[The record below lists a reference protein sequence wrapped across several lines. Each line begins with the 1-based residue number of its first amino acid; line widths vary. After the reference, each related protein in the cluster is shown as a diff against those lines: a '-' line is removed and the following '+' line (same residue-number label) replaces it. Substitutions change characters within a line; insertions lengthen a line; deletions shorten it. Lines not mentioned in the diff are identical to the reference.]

1 MLSALIY
8 QHEKYRSSG
17 INLIVS
23 ENTLL
28 PAASQALASDF
39 AGRYSG
45 EWYGG
50 TRYATQMIAEVTRL
64 TAQLFHAKHA
74 FITPLSGNICD
85 LATLFSFTPVGG
97 SVAAVPKEKGGYPL
111 GYHKFHRQ
119 LIPLPTEQ
127 YRIPVLAAKE
137 CITRECPDMTML
149 GASTILFPHPVSALT
164 VARDF
169 GTLVYDASHVL
180 GLVAGGQFQQP
191 LEEGAEV
198 VVGSTHKSFPGPQG
212 GIVLTNDDEKADQ
225 LHTMLSFDF
234 EQGIGLVDNPHLN
247 RIAALGIVL
256 EELLAHGHEYAH
268 QIVQNAQALAQALHD
283 LDMPVACAEDNFT
296 RTHQVL
302 LNISQNE
309 TYNFCKSLERQH
321 IFVDIAGRIG
331 VAETAHIGMKE
342 SEMDIIAQLMVDA
355 YHGKE
360 VKEEVKH
367 LAGQFYHPVHH
378 PGGQ

>member
-1 MLSALIY
+1 MLSALIH

-17 INLIVS
+17 INLIAS
-23 ENTLL
+23 ENILL

-39 AGRYSG
+39 AGRYAG

-50 TRYATQMIAEVTRL
+50 SRYATQMVAEVTRL

-111 GYHKFHRQ
+111 GYHKFQRR

-127 YRIPVLAAKE
+127 YQIPVLEANE

-191 LEEGAEV
+191 LDEGAEV
-198 VVGSTHKSFPGPQG
+198 LIGSTHKSFPGPQG

-225 LHTMLSFDF
+225 LHPMLSFDF
-234 EQGIGLVDNPHLN
+234 ERGIGLVDNPHLN
-247 RIAALGIVL
+247 RIAALGIVV
-256 EELLAHGHEYAH
+256 EELLNHGHEYAH
-268 QIVQNAQALAQALHD
+268 QVVQNAQALAQALHD
-283 LDMPVACAEDNFT
+283 LGMPVACAENNFT

-302 LNISQNE
+302 LDMPQSE
-309 TYNFCKSLERQH
+309 AYDFCKILEGQH

-331 VAETAHIGMKE
+331 VAETAHVGMQE
-342 SEMDIIAQLMVDA
+342 SEMETIAQLMVDA

-360 VKEEVKH
+360 VKEDVKR
-367 LAGQFYHPVHH
+367 LAFQFYHQSHLS
-378 PGGQ
+378 GGR